1 MTKTHL
7 NGLKAAS
14 PKPGPDPL
22 KRKRRK
28 FKDPR
33 LRWMDQ
39 LLRSFHGPAPES
51 WVPASYRYLVRQTK
65 KPRRTTH

>member
-1 MTKTHL
+1 MTKTYFG
-7 NGLKAAS
+7 GLKTAS
-14 PKPGPDPL
+14 PKPRSNPL

-33 LRWMDQ
+33 LRWMDE
-39 LLRSFHGPAPES
+39 LLRSFHGPAPEA
-51 WVPASYRYLVRQTK
+51 WVPTSYRYLVRQVK